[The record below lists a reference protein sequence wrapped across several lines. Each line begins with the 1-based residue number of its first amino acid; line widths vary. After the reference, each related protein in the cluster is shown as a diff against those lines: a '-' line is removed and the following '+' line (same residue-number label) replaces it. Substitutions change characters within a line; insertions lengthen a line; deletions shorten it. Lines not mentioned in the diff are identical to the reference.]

1 MPRRNRMNREEMK
14 MRWREHGHQCGSWC
28 WHHKGGAGGIYCLG
42 FLGALVYYLQT
53 STGFWPSVLAIL
65 KAFVWPAFLVYH
77 LLGL

>member
-1 MPRRNRMNREEMK
+1 MARRNRN
-14 MRWREHGHQCGSWC
+14 MRNMGMHGGMHMHNCGAWC

-65 KAFVWPAFLVYH
+65 KAAVWPALLVYH